1 MFSTFQCGWV
11 KIISILLNH
20 PVKHT
25 KMSDFF
31 LRSKH
36 WLLFIPI
43 ALPTILSYVF
53 QGIYGSEL
61 QEWSAEMQVN
71 GPDMD
76 FTPPNLHDY
85 STYLYGYI
93 LIMLI
98 GGLTQLGWLWTMGN
112 DLHDRVTEGFNL
124 KPKTFQVTIAI
135 SGLFLLVM
143 AFSLH
148 LGFNWVAD
156 SLPGWVENGPPD
168 GEGGM
173 EFMKT
178 LFTYLAAFMVF
189 GLVTFG
195 CQVYN
200 VIYVGKTLKSIE
212 LGRPAKGGEFAG
224 YALLSYLLIIGIWIL
239 QPKVNRLMETGQMEE
254 PQEGVW

>member
-1 MFSTFQCGWV
+1 
-11 KIISILLNH
+11 
-20 PVKHT
+20 
-25 KMSDFF
+25 MSDFF

-53 QGIYGSEL
+53 QGIYGAEL

-85 STYLYGYI
+85 SVYLYGYI
-93 LIMLI
+93 LVMLLS
-98 GGLTQLGWLWTMGN
+98 GLTQLGWLWTMGN
-112 DLHDRVTEGFNL
+112 DLHDRVADGFNL
-124 KPKTFQVTIAI
+124 KPKTFQITIAI
-135 SGLFLLVM
+135 SGLFLLLT

-148 LGFNWVAD
+148 QTFNWIAD
-156 SLPGWVENGPPD
+156 SLPGWVENGGPD
-168 GEGGM
+168 DEDPM
-173 EFMKT
+173 ALIKT
-178 LFTYLAAFMVF
+178 AFTYFAGFMLF
-189 GLVTFG
+189 GLITFG
-195 CQVYN
+195 CQIYN

-224 YALLSYLLIIGIWIL
+224 YAILSYLLIIGIWIM
-239 QPKVNRLMETGQMEE
+239 QPKVNRLIETGQMEE
-254 PQEGVW
+254 PREGVW